1 MKPILTF
8 ILTLTLA
15 SALNATEYT
24 KKDRLED
31 MRSMTHALA
40 QMQKTLVGQCKTC
53 LYKGV
58 EELTLALRALDSVD
72 AEDYLPKDQAS
83 AHRFATKTAKSIK
96 VYTKA
101 MVEAHEA
108 NDRFEAIDMYG
119 LILNQCASCHMR
131 VRDWHK

>member
-1 MKPILTF
+1 MKS
-8 ILTLTLA
+8 ILTLIAALFLTSTL
-15 SALNATEYT
+15 SATEYT

-53 LYKGV
+53 LYKGA

-83 AHRFATKTAKSIK
+83 AHKFATKTAKSIK

-101 MVEAHEA
+101 MLEAYDEK
-108 NDRFEAIDMYG
+108 DYFEAIDMYG

-131 VRDWHK
+131 VRDWDK